1 MIDLVTL
8 REARIELSRDVMG
21 VEVPAGVEAN
31 LVKGTSISIVQ
42 ELGGDF
48 TVKNP
53 LGYMYRVSGLDADAL
68 GKEVPEEAL
77 PPDLGDKEVTDEV
90 VWDQIRKCYD
100 PEIPVNIVELGL
112 IYEVSIK
119 PDNEMFAVHVEM
131 SLTAPGCGMG
141 QVLMDDVKRKLE
153 QIPKVKTATVDLTF
167 DPPWTPERMS
177 EEARLTT
184 GLL

>member
-8 REARIELSRDVMG
+8 REARIEISRDVLA
-21 VEVPAGVEAN
+21 VEVPAGVEAK
-31 LVKGTSISIVQ
+31 LVTGTSVSIVQ

-68 GKEVPEEAL
+68 GKDVPPEAL

-100 PEIPVNIVELGL
+100 PEIPVNKIGNR
-112 IYEVSIK
+112 S
-119 PDNEMFAVHVEM
+119 
-131 SLTAPGCGMG
+131 
-141 QVLMDDVKRKLE
+141 KRF
-153 QIPKVKTATVDLTF
+153 VDLG
-167 DPPWTPERMS
+167 DLEDH
-177 EEARLTT
+177 ARQMALN
-184 GLL
+184 